1 MNFINYFNVFHKIW
15 WKGFILKSKSNG
27 MAKHL
32 FMKQKVV
39 LYGKPCKWKNVTA
52 GNS

>member
-1 MNFINYFNVFHKIW
+1 
-15 WKGFILKSKSNG
+15 

-52 GNS
+52 GSSAG